1 MKIIHTGDIHLGSA
15 LQGLPK
21 EKAALRG
28 AELADGFRRLCLYA
42 RENGI
47 VAVLIAGDLFDG
59 GKVAKSV
66 YQAAFSAMAAAA
78 PVCFFYVG
86 GNHDESFA
94 YTDELPKNLYLFS
107 DTRAWKSYDLPEN
120 ITITGIDGRFM
131 DEGALSRL
139 SLRTERYN
147 IVMAHGE
154 FSLGEKG
161 GLSRLQN
168 KSIDYLALGHIHIPM
183 PKASPLDGRGKYRYC
198 GCLEGR
204 GFDEVG
210 ARGFFLLDIENGKLC
225 SDRFLSLAKR
235 EICMRGVDVSSCQ
248 NYYDVERA
256 AIAALSD
263 VREEN
268 MIKLLLKGRH
278 RADLRKDIS
287 LLTARLSERFFFVK
301 IVDESRPFIDYA
313 AFAKDLSERGEFVRE
328 VGRYEL
334 SEEEREEILEIGF
347 KALAGEDIDL

>member
-28 AELADGFRRLCLYA
+28 AELTDGFRRLCLYA
-42 RENGI
+42 RENG
-47 VAVLIAGDLFDG
+47 VVSVLIAGDLFDG

-66 YQAAFSAMAAAA
+66 YQEAFSAMAAAA

-86 GNHDESFA
+86 GNHDESLA

-107 DTRAWKSYDLPEN
+107 NTCDWKSYDMPEN
-120 ITITGIDGRFM
+120 ITITGIDGKYM
-131 DEGALSRL
+131 DESALSRL
-139 SLRTERYN
+139 ALRTERYN
-147 IVMAHGE
+147 IVLAHGA
-154 FSLGEKG
+154 LGEKG
-161 GLSRLQN
+161 GISHLQN
-168 KSIDYLALGHIHIPM
+168 KAIDYLALGHIHIPM
-183 PKASPLDGRGKYRYC
+183 PKASPLDSRGKYRYC

-210 ARGFFLLDIENGKLC
+210 ARGFFLLEIENGKLL

-235 EICMRGVDVSSCQ
+235 EICVRSVDISACQ

-256 AIAALSD
+256 AFAALEN

-268 MIKLLLKGRH
+268 LIKLVLKGRH

-287 LLTARLSERFFFVK
+287 LLTARLSQRFFFVK
-301 IVDESRPFIDYA
+301 TVDESRPFIDYA

-328 VGRYEL
+328 VSRYEL
-334 SEEEREEILEIGF
+334 NESEREEILEIGF